1 MRAAGVTRMQ
11 SFATCVGK
19 GLPFLQFNGNV
30 TDFVTAALFRLSS
43 GEKSKQRGGSVIIAS
58 MVLRWSLA
66 I

>member
-1 MRAAGVTRMQ
+1 MQ

-43 GEKSKQRGGSVIIAS
+43 GEKSKQRGGSVI
-58 MVLRWSLA
+58 MVQRQIKCA
-66 I
+66 G

>member
-30 TDFVTAALFRLSS
+30 TDFVTAALFKLNLN
-43 GEKSKQRGGSVIIAS
+43 GSKLGFER
-58 MVLRWSLA
+58 
-66 I
+66 